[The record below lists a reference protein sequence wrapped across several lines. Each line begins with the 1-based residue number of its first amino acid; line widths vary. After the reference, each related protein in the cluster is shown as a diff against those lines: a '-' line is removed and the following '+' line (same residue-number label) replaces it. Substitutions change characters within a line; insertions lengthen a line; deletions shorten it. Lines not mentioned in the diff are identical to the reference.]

1 MLNPRKLNVLLSLI
15 IAATVSGCSGGNG
28 DTNHM
33 HAESNMSMEPIKVEL
48 SWSPLQVAAGQKVV
62 FEALVTQN
70 GQPVDDAKEVLFEV
84 VNKNDKGQ
92 KFELAGESSGDGI
105 YKAEGTMEAEG
116 EFTVTSHVTA
126 RTQHSMPSKKL
137 VVQP

>member
-1 MLNPRKLNVLLSLI
+1 MLNSRKLNVLLSLI
-15 IAATVSGCSGGNG
+15 IAATVSGCSGGKG
-28 DTNHM
+28 DNNHM

-62 FEALVTQN
+62 FEALVTQD

-84 VNKNDKGQ
+84 VNKNDRGQ
-92 KFELAGESSGDGI
+92 KLEFAGESSGDGI

>member
-1 MLNPRKLNVLLSLI
+1 
-15 IAATVSGCSGGNG
+15 
-28 DTNHM
+28 M

-62 FEALVTQN
+62 FEALVTQD

-92 KFELAGESSGDGI
+92 KLEFAGESSGDGI
-105 YKAEGTMEAEG
+105 YKAEGTMEADG

>member
-1 MLNPRKLNVLLSLI
+1 MLNPRKLTVLISLI
-15 IAATVSGCSGGNG
+15 IAATVSGCSGSNG
-28 DTNHM
+28 DNNHM
-33 HAESNMSMEPIKVEL
+33 HAVSNMSMEPIKVEL
-48 SWSPLQVAAGQKVV
+48 SWSPEQVAAGQKVV
-62 FEALVTQN
+62 FEALVTQD

-84 VNKNDKGQ
+84 VNNNDKGQ
-92 KFELAGESSGDGI
+92 KFEFTGESSGDGI

-116 EFTVTSHVTA
+116 EFTVTSHVSA

>member
-1 MLNPRKLNVLLSLI
+1 MLNPRKLTALLSLI
-15 IAATVSGCSGGNG
+15 IAATLSGCSGGNG
-28 DTNHM
+28 DMNHM

-62 FEALVTQN
+62 FEALVTQE
-70 GQPVDDAKEVLFEV
+70 GQPVDDAKEVLFEIV
-84 VNKNDKGQ
+84 SNNNSESKLE
-92 KFELAGESSGDGI
+92 FTGESAGNGI